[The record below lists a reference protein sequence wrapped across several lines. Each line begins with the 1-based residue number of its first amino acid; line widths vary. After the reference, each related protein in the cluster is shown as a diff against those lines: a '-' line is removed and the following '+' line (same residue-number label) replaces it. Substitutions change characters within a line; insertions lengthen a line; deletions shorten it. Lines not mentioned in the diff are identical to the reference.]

1 MPSVTDNL
9 TYLTPDLPGIGGVI
23 KEKPEDFLVEEQPL
37 YEPSGEGE
45 HLYLYIEKRERT
57 TTDVIRRLAKSFRV
71 GKGDIGYAGLKD
83 KRAVT
88 RQHFSI
94 YLPNKVNDAELL
106 ANVDCDSVKT
116 LWAARHNNKLRR
128 GHHAGNRF
136 VIYVRQVEPTAVVRA
151 KPILDRLTRSG
162 APNYVGEQRFGYRGD
177 NAELGRLLLLERWS
191 EFIDLLL
198 GQPRE
203 ADYAPTRA
211 GREAYERKEYAAAL
225 EAWPRHH
232 RPERQA
238 LDALRQGKAP
248 RNVVL
253 AIDPQQRDFLISA
266 WQSDIFNR
274 VMDRRLRDG
283 LFDRLVEGDLAWKHD
298 SRAVFAVDGTTAEQ
312 ENAAGGRVA
321 TLGVSPSGPMWGA
334 GMTKPAGQVLAW
346 ETEALAQTGID
357 DSRFAGGSHVRAEGS
372 RRPMRTPIKDPAVS
386 GGVDERGPYVR
397 LSFELGRGSFAT
409 ALLRE
414 IMKTTGAAA
423 AEEGSEA

>member
-1 MPSVTDNL
+1 MPVATDNFA
-9 TYLTPDLPGIGGVI
+9 YLTPDLSGIGGVI
-23 KEKPEDFLVEEQPL
+23 KDKPEDFLVEEQPL

-45 HLYLYIEKRERT
+45 HLYLFIEKRERT

-83 KRAVT
+83 KHAVT

-94 YLPNKVNDAELL
+94 YLPNKAHDAELL
-106 ANVDCDSVKT
+106 ANVDCDSVKA

-177 NAELGRLLLLERWS
+177 NAELGRLLLLEQWQP
-191 EFIDLLL
+191 FIDLLL
-198 GQPRE
+198 GKPSE
-203 ADYAPTRA
+203 TDYAPTRA
-211 GREAYERKEYAAAL
+211 GREAYERKDYSAGL
-225 EAWPRHH
+225 ETWPRHH

-238 LDALRQGKAP
+238 LDALRQVKAP

-253 AIDPQQRDFLISA
+253 AIDQQQRDFLVSA

-274 VMDRRLRDG
+274 VLDRRLRDG
-283 LFDRLVEGDLAWKHD
+283 LFDKLIDGDLAWKHD
-298 SRAVFAVDGTTAEQ
+298 SRAVFAVDTATAEQ
-312 ENAAGGRVA
+312 ENAAGGRVS
-321 TLGVSPSGPMWGA
+321 TLEVSPSGPMWGVD
-334 GMTKPAGQVLAW
+334 MTKPAGQVLAW
-346 ETEALAQTGID
+346 ETEALAQSGVAETQ
-357 DSRFAGGSHVRAEGS
+357 FPGGPHGSAHGS

-414 IMKTTGAAA
+414 IMKTRGASE
-423 AEEGSEA
+423 AEEGGEA